1 MSLPGASASSRH
13 TGALHF
19 TVTVFA
25 TAAFGDVTA
34 TTEAAWG
41 VTGQMINLIIIRI
54 GAELSRARSSKVD
67 NGVREAQTPRRPAI
81 RPRNL
86 PPHRNNDDGKL
97 SL

>member
-34 TTEAAWG
+34 TTEAA
-41 VTGQMINLIIIRI
+41 
-54 GAELSRARSSKVD
+54 
-67 NGVREAQTPRRPAI
+67 
-81 RPRNL
+81 
-86 PPHRNNDDGKL
+86 
-97 SL
+97 